1 MSKATEALSIVDAIA
16 EGRYDRFL
24 LSIHLSVQHRI
35 AAIDSSVRQQ
45 VLEEFAERGGSL
57 VPLAVPAVPQ

>member
-24 LSIHLSVQHRI
+24 LSIHLSVQHRL

-45 VLEEFAERGGSL
+45 VLEEFAERER
-57 VPLAVPAVPQ
+57 AR

>member
-1 MSKATEALSIVDAIA
+1 MSQATEALSIVDAIA

-24 LSIHLSVQHRI
+24 LSLHLAVSHRM

-45 VLEEFAERGGSL
+45 VLEEFHEREK
-57 VPLAVPAVPQ
+57 AR